1 MVHPRRSGG
10 DVSASALLPP
20 LQIESDQDG
29 LRHPRPIVPRAR
41 HDARQPAHAH
51 DGAFGAARHLWVRS
65 APLIAT
71 DDPPCMH
78 GLTTAPHP
86 HRYNRARTSR
96 ALLRQ
101 EHSPGLDGGE
111 GSSPGAGGPGTPGW
125 RPASPKEDAKT
136 TARFGA
142 KKDTP
147 HLSVL
152 KGSAKDAKVADGDPG
167 AVSGAVPQAPAPPPP
182 AARGAADAVPST
194 APASELSKKEKKAIA
209 KTSRATGNESD
220 RSNASGAGAGAKK
233 GANKAAA
240 TSRAKGGAK
249 AAKEAGTGLA
259 AIAE

>member
-1 MVHPRRSGG
+1 
-10 DVSASALLPP
+10 
-20 LQIESDQDG
+20 
-29 LRHPRPIVPRAR
+29 
-41 HDARQPAHAH
+41 
-51 DGAFGAARHLWVRS
+51 
-65 APLIAT
+65 
-71 DDPPCMH
+71 MH
-78 GLTTAPHP
+78 VLTTAPHP
-86 HRYNRARTSR
+86 HRYNRPRTSR

-101 EHSPGLDGGE
+101 ENSPARDGGE
-111 GSSPGAGGPGTPGW
+111 GSGPGAGGPGTPGW
-125 RPASPKEDAKT
+125 RPTSPKEDAKT

-147 HLSVL
+147 PPLSVP
-152 KGSAKDAKVADGDPG
+152 KVSGKDAKVADGDAG
-167 AVSGAVPQAPAPPPP
+167 AVPGAVPQAPAPPPP

-194 APASELSKKEKKAIA
+194 ATANELSKKEKKAIA

-249 AAKEAGTGLA
+249 VAKEAGAGLA